1 MRHLSSKKSL
11 KNIEIEPGTAKRSVD
26 LRSDIG
32 PSDRAELK
40 TFECAN
46 PDLTD
51 FDKEKHESFCKI
63 RHVLNANET
72 FDSMPRFMQ
81 SS

>member
-11 KNIEIEPGTAKRSVD
+11 KNIEIEPGTAKESVD
-26 LRSDIG
+26 LPSDIG

-46 PDLTD
+46 PDFID
-51 FDKEKHESFCKI
+51 FDKEKHEFFCKI
-63 RHVLNANET
+63 GNVLTANDT